1 MINKNCGQVIFKGYL
16 MNSKVIAR
24 GSATRTANMNKRRDY
39 ILSCAGRIIANEGLE
54 ALTLPRLAED
64 AQVTIPT
71 IHNLLGK
78 KADIFEKL
86 VKELIIKTEQ
96 ALSQSE
102 ISEPIQAAEAF
113 INKLIELFS
122 SNEDLY
128 KAAFIA
134 GEQTKLFDHHL
145 PNGIFTQALQISI
158 DVCQYAKDK
167 GYLEGLINTE
177 ALAEELFGCQR
188 LARHDWVHGY
198 IDLTTYKKQVLRGM
212 YIVFLADATPTYKPQ
227 LLKKLG

>member
-1 MINKNCGQVIFKGYL
+1 MSNKAIP
-16 MNSKVIAR
+16 R
-24 GSATRTANMNKRRDY
+24 GSVTRTANMNKRRDY
-39 ILSCAGRIIANEGLE
+39 ILSCAGHIIANEGLE
-54 ALTLPRLAED
+54 ALTLPKLAQAAE
-64 AQVTIPT
+64 VTIPT

-86 VKELIIKTEQ
+86 VKELITKTEQ
-96 ALSQSE
+96 ALTHPE

-128 KAAFIA
+128 KAAFIT

-145 PNGIFTQALQISI
+145 PNGIFTQALQVSI
-158 DVCQYAKDK
+158 DVCLYAKGK
-167 GYLEGLINTE
+167 GYLEGNIATE
-177 ALAEELFGCQR
+177 YLAQELFGCQR
-188 LARHDWVHGY
+188 LARHDWVQGY

-212 YIVFLADATPTYKPQ
+212 TIVFLADASPDYKAK
-227 LLKKLG
+227 LLKSSYL